1 MTFSSGLA
9 INVHYDLS
17 EPLNDGCGLA
27 INNLWFMT
35 ANYMTYGCEL
45 TINNHW
51 VMKEPLSEIFVRT
64 VH

>member
-9 INVHYDLS
+9 INVHCDLT

-27 INNLWFMT
+27 INNHWFMT
-35 ANYMTYGCEL
+35 AHYMTYGCEL

-51 VMKEPLSEIFVRT
+51 VMI
-64 VH
+64 